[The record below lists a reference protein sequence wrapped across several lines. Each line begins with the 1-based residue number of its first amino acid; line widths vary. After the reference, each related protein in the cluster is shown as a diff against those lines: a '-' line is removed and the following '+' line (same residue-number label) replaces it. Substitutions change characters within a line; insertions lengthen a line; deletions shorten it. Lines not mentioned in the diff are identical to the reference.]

1 MTEPQK
7 DYVPATLD
15 GLHQWLKHEYEHLG
29 WNTLMSLEKGNPAKG
44 LAYLRSLEKLGTAI
58 QERKELNK
66 SNPNVMRDLE
76 VLEWKLG
83 KLVKMV
89 ETLGIQKDKLKG
101 MVCSPITETAEGT
114 ATATGTGVLQQGGK
128 KTRKSSKKSSKK
140 PSKKSSKKTQ
150 KGGAKKRVSKKSS
163 KKYSKKSS
171 KK

>member
-101 MVCSPITETAEGT
+101 MVCSPITESAEGT
-114 ATATGTGVLQQGGK
+114 ETGTGTDVATGTGVLQQGGK
-128 KTRKSSKKSSKK
+128 KTRKKNKKN
-140 PSKKSSKKTQ
+140 KSEDE
-150 KGGAKKRVSKKSS
+150 
-163 KKYSKKSS
+163 
-171 KK
+171 